1 MIKATIN
8 KVEIEVPE
16 GTTILEAA
24 RSANFAIPTL
34 CRHPDLPAEGSLRHM
49 RGRGGGF
56 SDLEEG
62 LSHSTGERMGGEYQH
77 RPCEERPQRA
87 CRD

>member
-34 CRHPDLPAEGSLRHM
+34 CRHPDLPAEGPAAYAWSRWRAFPPSDGPVSLNWRKD
-49 RGRGGGF
+49 GW
-56 SDLEEG
+56 
-62 LSHSTGERMGGEYQH
+62 
-77 RPCEERPQRA
+77 
-87 CRD
+87 